1 MPECSAGCWRVWEAM
16 PQTLREKAK
25 AKREMA
31 ARVRQMAEALA
42 LDDDKARIV
51 RQAEALESEAALLEG
66 RLAPHSDD

>member
-1 MPECSAGCWRVWEAM
+1 M

-42 LDDDKARIV
+42 RDDDKARIV
-51 RQAEALESEAALLEG
+51 RQAEALESEAAALEG
-66 RLAPHSDD
+66 QVAPRSDD